1 MDGLQGKDRRQNQAT
16 ALEPPEQ
23 PGPPPQETLKIKV
36 GVLLLRFSADER
48 HLLLDQY

>member
-1 MDGLQGKDRRQNQAT
+1 MDGLQGKDRRQNQA
-16 ALEPPEQ
+16 EPPEQ